1 MAASAVYQL
10 SHATD
15 DKSIQVM
22 HALAKLGGWCG
33 RKRAPI
39 GPTMLMRGAL
49 LFLGAMQLIQLHKKR
64 DLFAMART
72 LEPYLGQ
79 ILRR

>member
-33 RKRAPI
+33 RTQTPI
-39 GPTMLMRGAL
+39 GSTMLMRGTL
-49 LFLGAMQLIQLHKKR
+49 LLGRRLNYVGHHDGR
-64 DLFAMART
+64 DYATFT
-72 LEPYLGQ
+72 
-79 ILRR
+79 

>member
-33 RKRAPI
+33 RTQTPI
-39 GPTMLMRGAL
+39 GSTMLMRGTL
-49 LFLGAMQLIQLHKKR
+49 LFLGAMQLIQLQKS
-64 DLFAMART
+64 AISSPWPAR
-72 LEPYLGQ
+72 LSP
-79 ILRR
+79 I